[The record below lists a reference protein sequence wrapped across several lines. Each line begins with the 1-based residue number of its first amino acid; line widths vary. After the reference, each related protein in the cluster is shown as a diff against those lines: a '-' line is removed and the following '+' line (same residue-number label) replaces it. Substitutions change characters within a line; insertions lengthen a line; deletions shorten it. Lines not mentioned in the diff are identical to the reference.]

1 MYNGKYGKLRYGLKD
16 GVTETV
22 ILKGDLGENLLA
34 ITGFG
39 DKLLISDNLFERLA
53 ENTIIRAT
61 TLISGS
67 FFESCKLE
75 GKATFSYSLSENL
88 GESIECDA
96 SLKKDIRIVDLLSY
110 RMDGDLLLGKNI
122 ELSPNL
128 EDNLEN
134 HIFIGK
140 VLYENIL
147 VAEQLNTEICV
158 NVLEKQIARV
168 DVVLRPGEELRI
180 DSSLFN
186 ATLNGDNILH
196 LYDGDWI
203 QISRDTVKL
212 TIQTATGGNVTGKL
226 LYTERYL

>member
-1 MYNGKYGKLRYGLKD
+1 MYNGKYGKLRFGLKD

-22 ILKGDLGENLLA
+22 IIKGDLGENLLA

-39 DKLLISDNLFERLA
+39 DKLLISDNLFARLS

-67 FFESCKLE
+67 FFEACKLQ

-96 SLKKDIRIVDLLSY
+96 SLNKDIRIVDLLSY
-110 RMDGDLLLGKNI
+110 RIDGDLLLGKNI
-122 ELSPNL
+122 ELSLKL
-128 EDNLEN
+128 EDSLEAN
-134 HIFIGK
+134 IFMGK
-140 VLYENIL
+140 ILYQNVLL
-147 VAEQLNTEICV
+147 AEQLNTEISV
-158 NVLEKQIARV
+158 NVLEKQIARI
-168 DVVLRPGEELRI
+168 DVVLNPGEELRI

-186 ATLNGDNILH
+186 ATLNGTNILH
-196 LYDGDWI
+196 LYNGDWI

-212 TIQTATGGNVTGKL
+212 TIQTATGGTVTGKL